1 MARGMRLTE
10 SDKVVLEMIGTHAGG
25 LSVREVEEKLGHE
38 EPSEEVR
45 KAMAHLR
52 HCDLITR
59 KTRGRDNLIRW
70 VAK

>member
-1 MARGMRLTE
+1 MTE
-10 SDKVVLEMIGTHAGG
+10 SDKQVLEVIGAHAGG
-25 LSVREVEEKLGHE
+25 LSVREVESKLGHE
-38 EPSEEVR
+38 QPSEEVR

-59 KTRGRDNLIRW
+59 KTRGMDNLIRW